1 MIMRNLPTFGN
12 KRRKSIKD
20 EEGSEYEKITDADLI
35 RSDFEEYRG
44 LGKASID
51 SHTMK

>member
-1 MIMRNLPTFGN
+1 MIIRNLPTFGK
-12 KRRKSIKD
+12 KRRKSTQ
-20 EEGSEYEKITDADLI
+20 EEEPSEYENITDADLI

>member
-1 MIMRNLPTFGN
+1 MSLRGLPKFGN
-12 KRRKSIKD
+12 KLEDDSD
-20 EEGSEYEKITDADLI
+20 DPEV

-51 SHTMK
+51 SFTMREIPVDDLNEPL